1 MSSQKGP
8 TPQRYRV
15 SSKSP
20 SQKRSETM
28 HWSAGQEFVFLPKGE
43 GLLVVP
49 VPERAQ
55 LQGIAKGA
63 NTEKYRDRKDRF

>member
-1 MSSQKGP
+1 MSNTAKL
-8 TPQRYRV
+8 
-15 SSKSP
+15 SSKVKISIP
-20 SQKRSETM
+20 KEIRETM

-43 GLLVVP
+43 GLLVMP

-55 LQGIAKGA
+55 LLGIAKGA